1 MLWHLTWRAC
11 NDGKLAWAGEPVV
24 AVAERE
30 QWRFRPRRGRPWKLE
45 LARCTVSG
53 YSIGGG
59 GGALCPGL
67 PAAMA
72 SGRPRTRS
80 FQGSGQCLCR
90 GHWCPDHCPD
100 VSPGCGIGG
109 FVFRAYGA
117 TFAADHG
124 GPAVAG
130 GGSSGGGPA
139 VGIAELLAA
148 ILRSR

>member
-59 GGALCPGL
+59 GGALCPGWL
-67 PAAMA
+67 PLW
-72 SGRPRTRS
+72 RR
-80 FQGSGQCLCR
+80 
-90 GHWCPDHCPD
+90 
-100 VSPGCGIGG
+100 
-109 FVFRAYGA
+109 
-117 TFAADHG
+117 G
-124 GPAVAG
+124 GPGRGPFRGAG
-130 GGSSGGGPA
+130 RGFGAGLGGLVRAPQ
-139 VGIAELLAA
+139 
-148 ILRSR
+148 